1 MAPLS
6 VNDRILVVDRRL
18 FREDTTRLFV
28 GVIEACDNY
37 VVKARGYTYFVDPYQ
52 VGGIG
57 RRVEERVR
65 LISLLA
71 GEVVFALPTDTDVS
85 SVQIKCS
92 PKSLVLTDNKSVTL
106 DLSEWLY
113 RG

>member
-1 MAPLS
+1 MTALN
-6 VNDRILVVDRRL
+6 VEDRILIVDRRL

-28 GVIEACDNY
+28 GVVEACDAY
-37 VVKARGYTYFVDPYQ
+37 LVRARGYTYFVDPYQ
-52 VGGIG
+52 VGGVG
-57 RRVEERVR
+57 RRIEERVR
-65 LISLLA
+65 LVSLLA
-71 GEVVFALPTDTDVS
+71 GEVIYVLPAGTEVS

-92 PKSLVLTDNKSVTL
+92 PKSLVLTDNKNVAL